1 MAILPEAWFVNFI
14 ILSVLLILLLAC
26 LSATAR
32 RLRDVGY
39 SGWFTF
45 LSFIPYCVGLIILL
59 FFTTK
64 PSKKENNKYIED
76 TQSNLGKFLMQS
88 NRSFIGSLLVLALLF
103 GAIGATD
110 TDNNSG
116 NNNSSFAANKHSSKH
131 KNNSSRH
138 KKKSSSSENSSSSSV
153 VEDYHPITY
162 DELARNPQS
171 HMSEHIQVSG
181 SVVQV
186 VESSKALLVDLN
198 DDPDQAVIVRMLK
211 SNNNNRILEGD
222 WVNIQG
228 TSVGTIDYKTVM
240 GNTRTVPA
248 ITTTN
253 ITR

>member
-1 MAILPEAWFVNFI
+1 
-14 ILSVLLILLLAC
+14 
-26 LSATAR
+26 
-32 RLRDVGY
+32 
-39 SGWFTF
+39 
-45 LSFIPYCVGLIILL
+45 
-59 FFTTK
+59 
-64 PSKKENNKYIED
+64 
-76 TQSNLGKFLMQS
+76 MQS

-138 KKKSSSSENSSSSSV
+138 KKKSSSSSKKDENKHESSSSSENSSSSSV

-162 DELARNPQS
+162 DELARNSQS

-211 SNNNNRILEGD
+211 SNNNNRVLEGD
-222 WVNIQG
+222 WVNI
-228 TSVGTIDYKTVM
+228 
-240 GNTRTVPA
+240 
-248 ITTTN
+248 
-253 ITR
+253 

>member
-1 MAILPEAWFVNFI
+1 
-14 ILSVLLILLLAC
+14 
-26 LSATAR
+26 
-32 RLRDVGY
+32 
-39 SGWFTF
+39 
-45 LSFIPYCVGLIILL
+45 
-59 FFTTK
+59 
-64 PSKKENNKYIED
+64 
-76 TQSNLGKFLMQS
+76 MQS

-116 NNNSSFAANKHSSKH
+116 NNNSSFAANKHSSKY

-222 WVNIQG
+222 WVNI
-228 TSVGTIDYKTVM
+228 
-240 GNTRTVPA
+240 
-248 ITTTN
+248 
-253 ITR
+253 